1 LRTKRSDCYVA
12 RKEQIVLTAVLLA
25 LAIVVEVVATALLP
39 RTDGFTSPGWT
50 VLVVGGYA
58 SSIWLLTVIVR
69 TLPVSVTYAIWAG
82 AGTALVA
89 VVGLVFLGESF
100 SWVKAASLA
109 LIVAGV
115 VGLNLTGAH

>member
-1 LRTKRSDCYVA
+1 
-12 RKEQIVLTAVLLA
+12 VLTAVLLG

-39 RTDGFTSPGWT
+39 RTAGFTSPGWT
-50 VLVVGGYA
+50 VLVVAGYA

-69 TLPVSVTYAIWAG
+69 SMPVSVTYAIWAG

-100 SWVKAASLA
+100 SWLKAASLVM
-109 LIVAGV
+109 IVAGV

>member
-1 LRTKRSDCYVA
+1 M
-12 RKEQIVLTAVLLA
+12 LTAVLLG

-39 RTDGFTSPGWT
+39 RTEGFTSPGWT
-50 VLVVGGYA
+50 VLVIGGYA
-58 SSIWLLTVIVR
+58 ASIWLLTIIVR
-69 TLPVSVTYAIWAG
+69 SLPVSVTYAIWAG

-109 LIVAGV
+109 MIVAGV
-115 VGLNLTGAH
+115 IGLNLTGAH

>member
-1 LRTKRSDCYVA
+1 
-12 RKEQIVLTAVLLA
+12 VLTAVLLG

-39 RTDGFTSPGWT
+39 RTGGFTSPGWT
-50 VLVVGGYA
+50 VLVVAGYA
-58 SSIWLLTVIVR
+58 TSIWLLTIIVR
-69 TLPVSVTYAIWAG
+69 SMPVSVTYAIWAG

-100 SWVKAASLA
+100 SWLKALSLA
-109 LIVAGV
+109 MIVAGV

>member
-1 LRTKRSDCYVA
+1 
-12 RKEQIVLTAVLLA
+12 VLTAVLLGI
-25 LAIVVEVVATALLP
+25 AIVVEVVATALLP
-39 RTDGFTSPGWT
+39 RTEGFTSLGWT
-50 VLVVGGYA
+50 VLVVSGYA

-69 TLPVSVTYAIWAG
+69 NLPVSVTYAIWAG

-100 SWVKAASLA
+100 TWVKALSLA

>member
-1 LRTKRSDCYVA
+1 M
-12 RKEQIVLTAVLLA
+12 LTAVLLGI
-25 LAIVVEVVATALLP
+25 AIVVEVVATALLP
-39 RTDGFTSPGWT
+39 RTEGFTSLGWT
-50 VLVVGGYA
+50 ALVVSGYA
-58 SSIWLLTVIVR
+58 GSIWLLTVVVR
-69 TLPVSVTYAIWAG
+69 SLPVSVTYAIWAG

-100 SWVKAASLA
+100 TWVKAASLA

>member
-1 LRTKRSDCYVA
+1 M
-12 RKEQIVLTAVLLA
+12 LTAVLLGI
-25 LAIVVEVVATALLP
+25 AIVVEVVATALLP
-39 RTDGFTSPGWT
+39 KTEGFTSLGWT
-50 VLVVGGYA
+50 ALVVSGYA
-58 SSIWLLTVIVR
+58 GSIWLLTVVVR
-69 TLPVSVTYAIWAG
+69 SLPVSVTYAIWAG

-100 SWVKAASLA
+100 TWVKAASLA

>member
-1 LRTKRSDCYVA
+1 M
-12 RKEQIVLTAVLLA
+12 LTAVLLGI
-25 LAIVVEVVATALLP
+25 AIVVEVVATALLP
-39 RTDGFTSPGWT
+39 RTDGFTSLGWT
-50 VLVVGGYA
+50 ALVVSGYA

-69 TLPVSVTYAIWAG
+69 SLPVSVTYAIWAG

-100 SWVKAASLA
+100 TWIKAASLA

>member
-1 LRTKRSDCYVA
+1 M
-12 RKEQIVLTAVLLA
+12 LTAVLLA

-50 VLVVGGYA
+50 VLVVAGYA
-58 SSIWLLTVIVR
+58 GSIWLLTVIVR

-100 SWVKAASLA
+100 TWVKVASLA

>member
-1 LRTKRSDCYVA
+1 M
-12 RKEQIVLTAVLLA
+12 LTAVLLGI
-25 LAIVVEVVATALLP
+25 AIVVEVVATALLP
-39 RTDGFTSPGWT
+39 RTEGFTSLGWT
-50 VLVVGGYA
+50 ALVISGYA
-58 SSIWLLTVIVR
+58 GSIWLLTVIVR
-69 TLPVSVTYAIWAG
+69 SLPVSVTYAIWSG

-100 SWVKAASLA
+100 TWLKAASLA

>member
-1 LRTKRSDCYVA
+1 
-12 RKEQIVLTAVLLA
+12 VLTAVLLG

-39 RTDGFTSPGWT
+39 RTAGFTSLGWT

-58 SSIWLLTVIVR
+58 SSIWLLTIIVR
-69 TLPVSVTYAIWAG
+69 SMPVSVTYAIWAG

-100 SWVKAASLA
+100 SWLKAASLVM
-109 LIVAGV
+109 IVAGV

>member
-1 LRTKRSDCYVA
+1 M
-12 RKEQIVLTAVLLA
+12 LTAVLLG

-39 RTDGFTSPGWT
+39 RTAGFTSPGWT
-50 VLVVGGYA
+50 VLVVAGYA

-69 TLPVSVTYAIWAG
+69 SMPVSVTYAIWAG

-100 SWVKAASLA
+100 SWLKAASLVM
-109 LIVAGV
+109 IVAGV

>member
-1 LRTKRSDCYVA
+1 M
-12 RKEQIVLTAVLLA
+12 LTAVLLG

-39 RTDGFTSPGWT
+39 RTAGFTSPGWT
-50 VLVVGGYA
+50 VLVVAGYA
-58 SSIWLLTVIVR
+58 SSIWLLTIIVQSM
-69 TLPVSVTYAIWAG
+69 PVSVTYAIWAG

-100 SWVKAASLA
+100 SWLKAASLVM
-109 LIVAGV
+109 IVAGV